1 MKGDFDGSPDCELE
15 LLYQIN
21 EDTFDGGL
29 YMLEH
34 DIVESGIDNYY
45 VADYKFAGNKRGII
59 HEDGFAGCFSQRLL
73 SRRKWI
79 I

>member
-1 MKGDFDGSPDCELE
+1 MASPDRELE

-45 VADYKFAGNKRGII
+45 VADYKFAGNKR
-59 HEDGFAGCFSQRLL
+59 EDYSRRWFRWMFFSTPAI
-73 SRRKWI
+73 RRKWI